1 MTTTYPYAIT
11 ALEQANFQRAVSYL
25 DIKSLPEI
33 WPRTAQQ
40 FGSTVAL
47 FAPHLKPAVSITYQE
62 MFKQIGAFAAGLQ
75 ALGIQPRTPVAMFA
89 DNSPRWFIADQ
100 GTMTSGAFNAVRS
113 SQAELQELLSILDN
127 SGSQTLIVED
137 LKTLDKLRNSLTD
150 REIDNIILLSD
161 EAVPAASANI
171 LNFPD
176 LIALGQQHTFQP
188 PDLEPSDLATLIY
201 TSGTS
206 GNPKGVMLTHANLLH
221 QVAAAATVIQPQP
234 GDRVLSILPSWHS
247 YERTCEYYLLSQGCT
262 QTYTNIRSLK
272 ADLREHKPQYMVAV
286 PRLWESIYEGAQKQF
301 REQPPN
307 KQKLV
312 NFFFDIS
319 QQYITAKR
327 ICQGL
332 DIDSLRDSFTSRQT
346 QSSANLGANLQ
357 RIFLAPLHYL
367 GEKLVYS
374 KVREATGGQIQHV
387 ISGGGALPKHIDN
400 FFEII
405 GVSILVGYGLTET
418 APITNV
424 RRPWRNLR
432 PTSGLP
438 LPGTEIKIVDL
449 ETRAPLA
456 AGQKGLVLIRG
467 PQIMQGYYRNPE
479 ATAQAIDPEGWFNS
493 GDLGYLTPQ
502 GDLTITGRAKDT
514 IVLSNG
520 ENIEPQSIEDACLF
534 SPYIDQIMLVGQDQ
548 KSIGALI
555 VPNAEALVNWGKT
568 QGEPWV
574 EGNFQDPRLEPL
586 LRGELTRLVKDR
598 PGYRSDDRIAV
609 FRYVM
614 EPFSVENGM
623 LTQSLKLRR
632 HVVMERYQDMIV
644 EMFA

>member
-1 MTTTYPYAIT
+1 MTTTYPYPIT
-11 ALEQANFQRAVSYL
+11 ALEQDNFRRAVGYL

-33 WPRTAQQ
+33 WPRTARQ
-40 FGSTVAL
+40 FGSIIAL
-47 FAPHLKPAVSITYQE
+47 FSPHLNPMVSITYQE
-62 MFKQIGAFAAGLQ
+62 MFEQIGAFAAGLQ
-75 ALGIQPRTPVAMFA
+75 ALGVQPRTPVAMFA

-113 SQAELQELLSILDN
+113 SQAERQELISILDN
-127 SGSQTLIVED
+127 SGSQTLIFED
-137 LKTLDKLRNSLTD
+137 LKTLDKLQNALTGRD
-150 REIDNIILLSD
+150 INAIVLLSD
-161 EAVPAASANI
+161 EAIPTTSSIQIV
-171 LNFPD
+171 NFTE
-176 LIALGQQHTFQP
+176 LLELGKQHVFQP
-188 PDLEPSDLATLIY
+188 PQLDPSDLATLIY

-221 QVAAAATVIQPQP
+221 QVAACATVIQPRP

-247 YERTCEYYLLSQGCT
+247 YERSCEYYLLSQGCT

-272 ADLREHKPQYMVAV
+272 ADLRAHKPQYMVAV

-301 REQPPN
+301 REQPAN

-312 NFFFDIS
+312 NFFFSVS
-319 QQYITAKR
+319 QKYIAARR

-332 DIDSLRDSFTSRQT
+332 DIDRQMQPGST
-346 QSSANLGANLQ
+346 TTARLQSIL
-357 RIFLAPLHYL
+357 LAPLHQL

-438 LPGTEIKIVDL
+438 LPGTEIKIIDL
-449 ETRAPLA
+449 ETRATLP

-467 PQIMQGYYRNPE
+467 PQIMKGYYRNPE
-479 ATAQAIDPEGWFNS
+479 ATAQAIDAEGWFNS

-534 SPYIDQIMLVGQDQ
+534 SPYINQIVLVGQDQ
-548 KSIGALI
+548 KYLGALI
-555 VPNAEALVNWGKT
+555 VPNPEALVNWGKSQT
-568 QGEPWV
+568 EPWI

-586 LRGELTRLVKDR
+586 LRGELNRLVKDR
-598 PGYRSDDRIAV
+598 PGYRIDDRIAV
-609 FRYVM
+609 FRFIS
-614 EPFSVENGM
+614 EPFSIENGT

-632 HVVMERYQDMIV
+632 HVVMERYQDMII

>member
-1 MTTTYPYAIT
+1 MTTTYPYAIS
-11 ALEQANFQRAVSYL
+11 ASERELLSRAVNYL

-33 WPRTAQQ
+33 WPLTAAK
-40 FGSTVAL
+40 FGSIVAL
-47 FAPHLKPAVSITYQE
+47 FAPHQKPNVSITYTE
-62 MFKQIGAFAAGLQ
+62 MAEQIGAFATGLQ
-75 ALGIQPRTPVAMFA
+75 QIGVQPRTAVAMFA

-113 SQAELQELLSILDN
+113 AQAETQELFSILEN
-127 SGSQTLIVED
+127 SGSQTLILED
-137 LKTLDKLRNSLTD
+137 LKTYEKLKAGLAD
-150 REIDNIILLSD
+150 RSIQAIVLLSD
-161 EAVPAASANI
+161 ETAPAEMPVRTI
-171 LNFPD
+171 NFSQ
-176 LIALGQQHTFQP
+176 LLELGRTHPFQP
-188 PDLEPSDLATLIY
+188 PNLEPSDLATLIY

-206 GNPKGVMLTHANLLH
+206 GNPKGVMLTHANLIH
-221 QVAAAATVIQPQP
+221 QIHAATTVVQPKP
-234 GDRVLSILPSWHS
+234 GDRILSILPSWHS
-247 YERTCEYYLLSQGCT
+247 YERTCEYYLLSQGCS
-262 QTYTNIRSLK
+262 QTYTNIRALK
-272 ADLREHKPQYMVAV
+272 QDLRTHKPQYMVAV

-301 REQPPN
+301 RDQSAN

-319 QQYITAKR
+319 QKYIAARRT
-327 ICQGL
+327 CQGL
-332 DIDSLRDSFTSRQT
+332 DIDQQMNPGSTFGARI
-346 QSSANLGANLQ
+346 QSV
-357 RIFLAPLHYL
+357 FLAPLHQL

-374 KVREATGGQIQHV
+374 KVREATGGQIKHV

-400 FFEII
+400 FFEIV

-418 APITNV
+418 SPITNV

-449 ETRAPLA
+449 DSRQPLPI
-456 AGQKGLVLIRG
+456 GQKGLVLIRG
-467 PQIMQGYYRNPE
+467 PQIMKGYYRNPE
-479 ATAQAIDPEGWFNS
+479 ATAKAIDPEGWFDS
-493 GDLGYLTPQ
+493 GDLGMLTPQ

-534 SPYIDQIMLVGQDQ
+534 SAYIDQIMLVGQDQ

-555 VPNAEALVNWGKT
+555 VPNQEALINWGKT
-568 QGEPWV
+568 QAEPWT
-574 EGNFQDPRLEPL
+574 EGNLQDPRLEPL
-586 LRGELTRLVKDR
+586 LRNDLTRLVKDR

-609 FRYVM
+609 FRFIA
-614 EPFSVENGM
+614 EPFAIENGM

-632 HVVMERYQDMIV
+632 HVVMERYRDMIN
-644 EMFA
+644 EMFT

>member
-1 MTTTYPYAIT
+1 MTTNYPYQIT
-11 ALEQANFQRAVSYL
+11 ARELANFQRAVSYL

-40 FGSTVAL
+40 FGSIVAL
-47 FAPHLKPAVSITYQE
+47 SAPHLQPMVSITYAE
-62 MFKQIGAFAAGLQ
+62 MWEQIRAFAGGLQ
-75 ALGIQPRTPVAMFA
+75 SLGIQPRTPVAMFA

-113 SQAELQELLSILDN
+113 SQAELQELMSILEN
-127 SGSQTLIVED
+127 SGSQTLILED
-137 LKTLDKLRNSLTD
+137 LKTLNKLRPALAN
-150 REIDNIILLSD
+150 REINHIILLSD
-161 EAVPAASANI
+161 ETVPVPTDGTNI
-171 LNFPD
+171 LNFSG
-176 LIALGQQHTFQP
+176 LIDRGQQHGWQSP
-188 PDLEPSDLATLIY
+188 ELEPDDLATLIY

-221 QVAAAATVIQPQP
+221 QIAAAATVIQPKP
-234 GDRVLSILPSWHS
+234 GDRILSILPSWHS
-247 YERTCEYYLLSQGCT
+247 YERTCEYYLLSQGCS

-272 ADLREHKPQYMVAV
+272 SDLRAHKPQYMVAV

-301 REQPPN
+301 REQPAN

-312 NFFFDIS
+312 NFFFNVS
-319 QQYITAKR
+319 QKYITARR

-332 DIDSLRDSFTSRQT
+332 DIDRQMQPGST
-346 QSSANLGANLQ
+346 LGASIQKAL
-357 RIFLAPLHYL
+357 LAPLHQL

-400 FFEII
+400 FFEIV

-438 LPGTEIKIVDL
+438 LPGTEIQIVDL
-449 ETRAPLA
+449 ETKA
-456 AGQKGLVLIRG
+456 ALPAGSKGLVLIRG
-467 PQIMQGYYRNPE
+467 PQIMKGYYRNPE
-479 ATAQAIDPEGWFNS
+479 ATAQAIDPAGWFNS

-548 KSIGALI
+548 KFLGALI
-555 VPNAEALVNWGKT
+555 VPSTEALLSWGRAQT
-568 QGEPWV
+568 APWV
-574 EGNFQDPRLEPL
+574 ENNWQDPRLEPL
-586 LRGELTRLVKDR
+586 FRSELTKLVKDR

-609 FRYVM
+609 FRYVL
-614 EPFSVENGM
+614 EPFSVENGT

>member
-1 MTTTYPYAIT
+1 MTTTNYPYAIT
-11 ALEQANFQRAVSYL
+11 ALEQQNFQRSVSYL

-40 FGSTVAL
+40 FGSIVAL
-47 FAPHLKPAVSITYQE
+47 FAPHLKPVVSITYQE
-62 MFKQIGAFAAGLQ
+62 MFEQIGAFAAGLQ
-75 ALGIQPRTPVAMFA
+75 ALGVQPRTPVAMFA

-113 SQAELQELLSILDN
+113 SQAELQELLAILDN
-127 SGSQTLIVED
+127 SGSQTLILED
-137 LKTLDKLRNSLTD
+137 LKTLEKLRNALAD
-150 REIDNIILLSD
+150 REINNIILLSD
-161 EAVPAASANI
+161 ETVPAASAPI
-171 LNFPD
+171 LNFAE
-176 LIALGQQHTFQP
+176 LIALGQQQHDFQP
-188 PDLEPSDLATLIY
+188 PQLNPSDLATLIY

-221 QVAAAATVIQPQP
+221 QIAAAATVIQPQP

-301 REQPPN
+301 REQPTN

-319 QQYITAKR
+319 QKYIAARR

-332 DIDSLRDSFTSRQT
+332 DIDRQMQPGST
-346 QSSANLGANLQ
+346 LAARLQSIL
-357 RIFLAPLHYL
+357 LAPLHQL

-449 ETRAPLA
+449 ETRAILST
-456 AGQKGLVLIRG
+456 GQKGLVLIRG
-467 PQIMQGYYRNPE
+467 PQIMKGYYRNPE
-479 ATAQAIDPEGWFNS
+479 ATAQAIDPAGWFNS

-548 KSIGALI
+548 KHLGAII
-555 VPNAEALVNWGKT
+555 VPNAEALAIWAKT
-568 QGEPWV
+568 QAEPWPT
-574 EGNFQDPRLEPL
+574 GDFQDPRLEKL
-586 LRGELTRLVKDR
+586 LRGELNRLVKNR
-598 PGYRSDDRIAV
+598 PGYRNDDRVAV
-609 FRYVM
+609 FRLIS
-614 EPFSVENGM
+614 EPFSIENGT

-632 HVVMERYQDMIV
+632 HVVMERYQDMII

>member
-1 MTTTYPYAIT
+1 MTTTTYPYAIT
-11 ALEQANFQRAVSYL
+11 ALEQANFHKAVSYL

-40 FGSTVAL
+40 FGSIVAL
-47 FAPHLKPAVSITYQE
+47 FAPHIKPTVSITYRE
-62 MFKQIGAFAAGLQ
+62 MSEQILAFAAGLQ
-75 ALGIQPRTPVAMFA
+75 TLGIQPRTPVAMFA

-150 REIDNIILLSD
+150 REIHNIILLSD
-161 EAVPAASANI
+161 ETAPAAAARI
-171 LNFPD
+171 LNFSD
-176 LIALGQQHTFQP
+176 LIALGQQHPFQP
-188 PDLEPSDLATLIY
+188 PNLEPSDLATLIY

-221 QVAAAATVIQPQP
+221 QIATAATVIQPKP

-272 ADLREHKPQYMVAV
+272 ADLKEHKPQYMVAV

-301 REQPPN
+301 REQPAK
-307 KQKLV
+307 KQKLI
-312 NFFFDIS
+312 NFFFGIS
-319 QQYITAKR
+319 QKYITAKR

-332 DIDSLRDSFTSRQT
+332 DIDQQT
-346 QSSANLGANLQ
+346 QSSANVGANLQ
-357 RIFLAPLHYL
+357 RIFLAPLHML

-449 ETRAPLA
+449 ETRTTLP
-456 AGQKGLVLIRG
+456 AGSKGLVLIRG

-479 ATAQAIDPEGWFNS
+479 ATAQAIDSEGWFNS

-555 VPNAEALVNWGKT
+555 VPNTEALVNWGKN
-568 QGEPWV
+568 QAEPWV
-574 EGNFQDPRLEPL
+574 EGNLQDPRLEAL
-586 LRGELTRLVKDR
+586 MRGELTKLVKDR
-598 PGYRSDDRIAV
+598 PGYRADDRIAV
-609 FRYVM
+609 FRYVT

-644 EMFA
+644 KMFA